1 MKALI
6 WDAEALADMVETRR
20 AGFNESFRAFAI
32 DLNWDAALW
41 RQLVLHG
48 TGAAPLRAYL
58 ARHGGPTLDEATV
71 AALGADASARS
82 AALIAAGAAA
92 LHPAAAVLLDDAR
105 RHRLRQAVVGPATA
119 AELDALL
126 SSGSRAPTPFQ
137 IVVPA
142 PRIDAGLIHRARSQL
157 GMDCADCIL
166 IAGTTSAAEAARDAG
181 IDARLLSGPPRG
193 ASAVARFGAAWP

>member
-41 RQLVLHG
+41 RQLVRHG

-58 ARHGGPTLDEATV
+58 AQHGGPTLDEATV

-92 LHPAAAVLLDDAR
+92 LHPAAAALLDEAR
-105 RHRLRQAVVGPATA
+105 QHHLRQAVVGHATA

-126 SSGSRAPTPFQ
+126 SSCRPAPAPFQ
-137 IVVPA
+137 IVVLA
-142 PRIDAGLIHRARSQL
+142 PRIDAGLIHHARSQL
-157 GMDCADCIL
+157 GVDCADCIL
-166 IAGTTSAAEAARDAG
+166 VAGTAGAADAARDAG
-181 IDARLLSGPPRG
+181 MNARLLAAPPRRG
-193 ASAVARFGAAWP
+193 SAAARFGAA